1 MQRGD
6 PNALAKLE
14 RDAGHEVEPDER
26 GGRVRPEEPQR
37 EEEEDSRD
45 PQPAYEAARDEALDQ
60 EGNERRARVDGC
72 VELAEEVLARDA
84 APDGGLIEAKE
95 VEEVR
100 ELHEE
105 IPKEH
110 ADAERAQHAVGRD
123 GAVTID
129 GLAKIGA
136 KTLRPVLV
144 LDRPGAMP
152 LRQASVG
159 DQRDEAHE
167 EADRLRADEV
177 LGVHD
182 RRDARPDEASKD
194 LPDEDR
200 AREEGKESLRLLRAV
215 EIAGVDPEEDVDR
228 LLDAVREHVGDRL
241 DHVADDRIPDRELD
255 PDRQQRR
262 ARDVPEQHRAPAHA
276 IHEEEDERRDGEHR
290 DGRDDVHPRHVLNAV
305 ALDEQGVR
313 AELAD
318 PIGADHEGQQDVQE
332 DGETALAAAQRNSVT
347 QEPSEHGAKPSPRC
361 GRRQGA

>member
-1 MQRGD
+1 VEADQQGDRRRKVAERVDPAGEERAGARADRRPHLAVDELRRGPVQRGD

-60 EGNERRARVDGC
+60 EGNEGRARVDGC
-72 VELAEEVLARDA
+72 VELAEEVLALDP

-110 ADAERAQHAVGRD
+110 ADAERAQHAVGHD
-123 GAVTID
+123 GAVAID
-129 GLAKIGA
+129 RLADVGA
-136 KTLRPVLV
+136 ETLRPVLV

-177 LGVHD
+177 LGVDD

-200 AREEGKESLRLLRAV
+200 AREEEDRKSTRL
-215 EIAGVDPEEDVDR
+215 
-228 LLDAVREHVGDRL
+228 
-241 DHVADDRIPDRELD
+241 
-255 PDRQQRR
+255 
-262 ARDVPEQHRAPAHA
+262 
-276 IHEEEDERRDGEHR
+276 
-290 DGRDDVHPRHVLNAV
+290 N
-305 ALDEQGVR
+305 
-313 AELAD
+313 
-318 PIGADHEGQQDVQE
+318 
-332 DGETALAAAQRNSVT
+332 
-347 QEPSEHGAKPSPRC
+347 
-361 GRRQGA
+361 